1 MVGYS
6 TCMAAPDTGMAAVGM
21 GIGMVFEAGWPAAAV
36 AVGAVFQAEG
46 VGKFLL
52 VSVERKKPQSLC

>member
-6 TCMAAPDTGMAAVGM
+6 TCMAAPYTGIAVGM
-21 GIGMVFEAGWPAAAV
+21 GIGMVFGAGWPAAAV

-52 VSVERKKPQSLC
+52 VSEERKKPQSLC

>member
-1 MVGYS
+1 
-6 TCMAAPDTGMAAVGM
+6 MAAPYTGIAVGM
-21 GIGMVFEAGWPAAAV
+21 GIGMVFGAGWPAAAV

-52 VSVERKKPQSLC
+52 VSEERKKPQSLC